1 MSPEPNTTVANYA
14 IFIILWYM
22 REHSEKPGSLI
33 EGWQDVY
40 DELWGYFGPC
50 FRRKDTRNHAERYI
64 RGLLGQIE
72 RKNGWQMA
80 EYLGDKSPCAIQNFL
95 GRASWEAEKV
105 RDTLMQYAPEHILS
119 DNEGGVLIVD
129 ETGFLGSG
137 LIK

>member
-1 MSPEPNTTVANYA
+1 MGTTVITRDNSAPILSTTVANYA

-72 RKNGWQMA
+72 RKNG
-80 EYLGDKSPCAIQNFL
+80 
-95 GRASWEAEKV
+95 
-105 RDTLMQYAPEHILS
+105 
-119 DNEGGVLIVD
+119 
-129 ETGFLGSG
+129 
-137 LIK
+137 